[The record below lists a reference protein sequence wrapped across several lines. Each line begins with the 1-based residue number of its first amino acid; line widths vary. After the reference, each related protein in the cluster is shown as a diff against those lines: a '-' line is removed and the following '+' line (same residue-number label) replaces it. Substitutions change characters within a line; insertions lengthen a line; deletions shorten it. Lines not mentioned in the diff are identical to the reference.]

1 MLVGLL
7 GFVAATTFVRI
18 GMQHAVWND
27 FLLRDHVL
35 LPTFMV
41 VGPDMTITRLVVAV
55 ALLIIIALQLSTTI
69 SLSSPYFLLLRRVA
83 SVFVVTTSTLDF
95 VALFVVA
102 NALLLNSGTV
112 AFAPR
117 LELRIVIKVSPRR
130 AS

>member
-1 MLVGLL
+1 MLFGLL
-7 GFVAATTFVRI
+7 GLVAATTFVRI

-27 FLLRDHVL
+27 FLFRDHVL

-41 VGPDMTITRLVVAV
+41 VGPDMSITRLVVAV
-55 ALLIIIALQLSTTI
+55 ALLIIALQLSTTI
-69 SLSSPYFLLLRRVA
+69 SLSSPYFLLSLFGVA

-102 NALLLNSGTV
+102 NALLPHSGTV

-117 LELRIVIKVSPRR
+117 LELRIVIKV
-130 AS
+130 